1 MDIETRIS
9 RIEERLTWLQR
20 HVAEQ
25 DRVISAQ
32 TFEIDAL
39 KGKLAFM
46 KKQMDESAQPGGSAP
61 DERPPHY

>member
-20 HVAEQ
+20 HVVEQ
-25 DRVISAQ
+25 DRVISVQ
-32 TFEIDAL
+32 TFEIDTL
-39 KGKLAFM
+39 KSKLVFM
-46 KKQMDESAQPGGSAP
+46 KKQMDESAQPEGSAP

>member
-20 HVAEQ
+20 HVVEQ

-32 TFEIDAL
+32 SLEMDAL
-39 KGKLAFM
+39 KTRLSLM
-46 KKQMDESAQPGGSAP
+46 KKQLGESAQPGDSTP